1 MTTEN
6 GVYLLIDNELREVQ
20 DYNNETDARVAVVY
34 QGTVVV
40 IPPKNFGVADYYNAM
55 EIVAANGAKLGNKPD
70 WAIVDSQLEEAIE
83 ALELL
88 GHDII
93 NGAYW
98 TSAEY
103 SSSFAWYY
111 SSNGYLYYYYKYG
124 SSNVRPLSSFPLD
137 ALITI
142 K

>member
-6 GVYLLIDNELREVQ
+6 GVYLLIGNKLRQVRE
-20 DYNNETDARVAVVY
+20 YNNELDTRVAVVY
-34 QGTVVV
+34 QGAVVV
-40 IPPKNFGVADYYNAM
+40 ISPKDLGEADYYNAM
-55 EIVAANGAKLGNKPD
+55 KIVAANGEKLVNKPD
-70 WAIVDSQLEEAIE
+70 WAIVDSQLKEANK

-93 NGAYW
+93 DGAYW

-103 SSSFAWYY
+103 TSGYAWHYNSYGHLSYKLKYY
-111 SSNGYLYYYYKYG
+111 SIY
-124 SSNVRPLSSFPLD
+124 VRPLSSFPLD
-137 ALITI
+137 ALKT